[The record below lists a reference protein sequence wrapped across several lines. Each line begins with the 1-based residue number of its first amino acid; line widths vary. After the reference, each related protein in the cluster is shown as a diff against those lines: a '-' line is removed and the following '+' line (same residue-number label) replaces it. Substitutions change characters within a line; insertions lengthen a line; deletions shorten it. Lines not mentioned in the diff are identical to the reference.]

1 MEPAAEEF
9 SKFLAISGKQ
19 SEVEWENQSE
29 AEWEKR
35 RNADLHHPA
44 PPNLLNGSNL
54 FVRPSE
60 QPGDEE
66 AVRKLSSGDKT
77 VYEVLGDSKHPQ
89 RLSDT
94 PSYEAL
100 DALGHSAHYNGKN
113 DGEGPRCF
121 GGFKDPIENHNGQSK
136 KIDPTFLCLTD
147 DQKASSALCTDL
159 YEEVICPLYPDGN
172 IEIHAF
178 TKSMLPSFGG
188 FFKTNSYLD
197 VIISGT

>member
-1 MEPAAEEF
+1 MEAAAEEF
-9 SKFLAISGKQ
+9 SKFLAISEKP
-19 SEVEWENQSE
+19 SEVGWENP
-29 AEWEKR
+29 
-35 RNADLHHPA
+35 RNADLHHSA
-44 PPNLLNGSNL
+44 PPNLLKSSNL

-66 AVRKLSSGDKT
+66 SVRKLSSGDT
-77 VYEVLGDSKHPQ
+77 REYEVLGDSKHPQ

-100 DALGHSAHYNGKN
+100 DALGHSAHYDGLLVSGKN

-136 KIDPTFLCLTD
+136 KIDPTLLCLTD

-159 YEEVICPLYPDGN
+159 YEEVICLLY
-172 IEIHAF
+172 
-178 TKSMLPSFGG
+178 LC
-188 FFKTNSYLD
+188 
-197 VIISGT
+197 V